1 MTFVKKVD
9 GFITIKTDNMML
21 IQELM
26 DRLEL
31 KIEDEV
37 RQCDYVAARATINV
51 FLALKKV
58 KEEEDDFS

>member
-1 MTFVKKVD
+1 MTVVKKVD

-37 RQCDYVAARATINV
+37 RQCDYVSARDTINV
-51 FLALKKV
+51 FLALKKI
-58 KEEEDDFS
+58 KEDEDDFS